1 MSNRQKINQKSDYS
15 TFYARIRAS
24 ESLRFSPSNT
34 SFILLTKNHRFLF
47 SLDYEIIIQ
56 IYWPDTINVY

>member
-24 ESLRFSPSNT
+24 ESLRFCPSNT
-34 SFILLTKNHRFLF
+34 SFILLTK
-47 SLDYEIIIQ
+47 I
-56 IYWPDTINVY
+56 